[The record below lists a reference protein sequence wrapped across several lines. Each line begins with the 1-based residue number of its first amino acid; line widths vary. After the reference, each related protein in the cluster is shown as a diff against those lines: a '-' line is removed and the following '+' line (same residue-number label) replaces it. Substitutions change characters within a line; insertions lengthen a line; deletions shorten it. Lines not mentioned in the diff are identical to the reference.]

1 MILSTNLS
9 TVMCLNFYTIS
20 AFQKLPAAL
29 FPFVFAVF
37 NPDMPVFF
45 VGLFQHSSKFYFK
58 ILLHFYGGKP
68 TFFINS

>member
-1 MILSTNLS
+1 MILSTNLA
-9 TVMCLNFYTIS
+9 TVMCLNFYTSS
-20 AFQKLPAAL
+20 AFQKLPVA
-29 FPFVFAVF
+29 FPSGMFAVF